1 MSITQK
7 LSNEKIFS
15 LREVLAKGP
24 YTQNPRG
31 FRWAR
36 KETFFR
42 LWEYRGQEFLNPPS
56 RCDFSPAFQKCIGLR
71 GSYGPN
77 MRYRRG
83 GGKCPF

>member
-42 LWEYRGQEFLNPPS
+42 LWEYRGRLINTNKMNHFFLS
-56 RCDFSPAFQKCIGLR
+56 QTK
-71 GSYGPN
+71 
-77 MRYRRG
+77 
-83 GGKCPF
+83 